1 MLAFFVPYASTTLYI
16 FIGGPLDGQALSIP
30 TEQETVDVQDE
41 NKTAKHIQYRKRLLE
56 VNGKQFLVFAIA
68 EVSEQ
73 QIEKVKMR
81 WQAFFNA

>member
-1 MLAFFVPYASTTLYI
+1 MQVRQLYI

-73 QIEKVKMR
+73 QIEKVKIR

>member
-1 MLAFFVPYASTTLYI
+1 MQARQLYI
-16 FIGGPLDGQALSIP
+16 FIGGPLDCQALSIP

-41 NKTAKHIQYRKRLLE
+41 SKTAKRIQYWKRPLE

-73 QIEKVKMR
+73 QIEKVKAR
-81 WQAFFNA
+81 WQAFFNV